1 MCVKKAPHGASHSP
15 VKTRKARAIMPDGR
29 RSAARRYRAI
39 AAAFEDEI
47 GGDLTP
53 SELAAVETAATLQLR
68 VEQLRADI
76 VAGKPVDDD
85 LLIRLASTS
94 RRALSQI
101 KPKAK
106 PAGGNA
112 LQTYL
117 DARAAAAEAD
127 DDDEDGGDGEEI

>member
-1 MCVKKAPHGASHSP
+1 
-15 VKTRKARAIMPDGR
+15 MPDGR

-47 GGDLTP
+47 GGELTP

-76 VAGKPVDDD
+76 VAGRPVNDD

-94 RRALSQI
+94 RRALSKI
-101 KPKAK
+101 VTRAK

-117 DARAAAAEAD
+117 DARAAATAAAEAD
-127 DDDEDGGDGEEI
+127 DEDGADGEES

>member
-1 MCVKKAPHGASHSP
+1 MCVKKAPHGASHGP

-53 SELAAVETAATLQLR
+53 SERAAVETAATLQLR

-76 VAGKPVDDD
+76 VAGKPIDDD

-94 RRALSQI
+94 RRALAAI
-101 KPKAK
+101 ATKTK

-112 LQTYL
+112 FQQYL
-117 DARAAAAEAD
+117 DKRAAAQAD
-127 DDDEDGGDGEEI
+127 DDTDED